1 MEHVDEEEEHVEMVF
16 LSEQGA
22 NKNLG
27 LGVLEE
33 TNEDEQV
40 PSSDESENIFDKLLR
55 RTKDPIRGVL
65 IKTLNDDESPPQNKE
80 REEDQSELGQEGE
93 V

>member
-16 LSEQGA
+16 LSEQGT
-22 NKNLG
+22 NENLG

-80 REEDQSELGQEGE
+80 REEDQSESGQEGE